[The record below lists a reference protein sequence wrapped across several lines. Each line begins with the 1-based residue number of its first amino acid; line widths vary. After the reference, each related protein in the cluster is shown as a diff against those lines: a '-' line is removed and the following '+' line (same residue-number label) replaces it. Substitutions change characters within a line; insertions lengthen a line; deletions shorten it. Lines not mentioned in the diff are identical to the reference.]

1 MRFHDSSS
9 HIFLEGLGC
18 SERRWARSDRSAPPP
33 EGPLGPLGASEC
45 ETSDCEMHP
54 LRAPSCCFRARF
66 PLLRA
71 RFRPLAR
78 PKFIVCAQFERDF
91 GLSYAMATPARA
103 ISTPARPKITV
114 CAQISAISA
123 LFCPLVVFL
132 FVSGCLFDF
141 CFVCVCSF
149 VSGSLWQHLGA
160 SRSIWESLGASGSI
174 WESLAA
180 TACDCLR
187 LPATACDCLRLPVT
201 ACDCL
206 RLPATACDCLR
217 RPATACD
224 CLRLPATATQAI
236 DNVFCWLFAAQA
248 SFFLFVLCC
257 LPEGEPTS
265 CHLVVAKLATSRA
278 QNWGPKTV
286 CILGPFEGPPQLMLA
301 IK

>member
-1 MRFHDSSS
+1 MSGDGPARTA
-9 HIFLEGLGC
+9 
-18 SERRWARSDRSAPPP
+18 RRPPP

-54 LRAPSCCFRARF
+54 LRARSCCFRARF

-206 RLPATACDCLR
+206 RLPATACDG
-217 RPATACD
+217 
-224 CLRLPATATQAI
+224 LRLPATAYDCLRLLRRPLI
-236 DNVFCWLFAAQA
+236 MFSVGCSLLRRVSFCLSHVAYQKESPQVATWL
-248 SFFLFVLCC
+248 L
-257 LPEGEPTS
+257 
-265 CHLVVAKLATSRA
+265 R
-278 QNWGPKTV
+278 NWPL
-286 CILGPFEGPPQLMLA
+286 LGPRIGDRKQYAFWVHLKGLHS
-301 IK
+301 

>member
-1 MRFHDSSS
+1 M
-9 HIFLEGLGC
+9 GPLGPLG
-18 SERRWARSDRSAPPP
+18 APP

-54 LRAPSCCFRARF
+54 LRARSCCFRARF

-180 TACDCLR
+180 SGS
-187 LPATACDCLRLPVT
+187 
-201 ACDCL
+201 
-206 RLPATACDCLR
+206 
-217 RPATACD
+217 
-224 CLRLPATATQAI
+224 I
-236 DNVFCWLFAAQA
+236 
-248 SFFLFVLCC
+248 
-257 LPEGEPTS
+257 
-265 CHLVVAKLATSRA
+265 
-278 QNWGPKTV
+278 
-286 CILGPFEGPPQLMLA
+286 
-301 IK
+301 